1 MRVVFPLVS
10 SLPKNIPISFS
21 LLHEL
26 EYRNQCRQGDK
37 RGRHRS
43 CSEYQKKTITRE
55 VGRPRASIQMYHSA
69 VDV

>member
-1 MRVVFPLVS
+1 MRVVVPLVS

-21 LLHEL
+21 LFHEL

-37 RGRHRS
+37 RGRQRAY
-43 CSEYQKKTITRE
+43 SEYQKKTTRE
-55 VGRPRASIQMYHSA
+55 VGRPRANIQTCRLA

>member
-10 SLPKNIPISFS
+10 SLPKNIPISVS

-37 RGRHRS
+37 RGRQRS
-43 CSEYQKKTITRE
+43 CSEYQKKTTRE
-55 VGRPRASIQMYHSA
+55 VGQPRASIQMCRSA